1 MCKQIENTSKANQRI
16 ARNAAEYAYNNRRW
30 TYGDIYDA
38 YDRPSREKVRAWEYC
53 KRICEE
59 LRGFDLLISSKNT
72 FNFSAVFKFADDK
85 TGELCYCYI
94 TKDYDRFC
102 YAS

>member
-16 ARNAAEYAYNNRRW
+16 ARNAAEHAYRNRAW
-30 TYGDIYDA
+30 TYDDIYDA
-38 YDRPSREKVRAWEYC
+38 YERPSREKVRAWEYC
-53 KRICEE
+53 QRVCAEMN
-59 LRGFDLLISSKNT
+59 GFNLVISSKNT
-72 FNFSAVFKFADDK
+72 FNFSAVFTFTDEN
-85 TGELCYCYI
+85 TGELCYGYI